1 MRKKQSLHLVSHMG
15 SDNEEKQGL
24 TSEEQLEVKMDCT
37 ELNLKNMK
45 SFPFQVGE
53 PEKEKTIAVR

>member
-1 MRKKQSLHLVSHMG
+1 MRKKKQCHHLVSHMG

-37 ELNLKNMK
+37 ELNLPNMK
-45 SFPFQVGE
+45 
-53 PEKEKTIAVR
+53 